1 MDHLERLENQSIY
14 ILREAYK
21 NFNNL
26 GMLWSI
32 GKDSTVL
39 LWLAR
44 KAFYGHV
51 PFPLIHIDTTY
62 KIPEMIEW
70 RDNLAK
76 ELNFNLVVATNEK
89 ALAEG
94 MHPDRGRIECCT
106 ALKTEGLEIALK
118 ERAYEGIIAGV
129 RADEEGTRAK
139 ERYFSARDEY
149 NDWEFREQ
157 PPELWD
163 QFKTKFAP
171 GTHVRVHPLLD
182 WTEINVWEYIDRENV
197 SVVDLYFDQGD
208 GKRYR
213 SLGCAP
219 CTGKIDS
226 TATTIPQIIDELR
239 ATKIPERSGRAQD
252 ANRGMEI
259 LRKDGYM

>member
-1 MDHLERLENQSIY
+1 LDHLERLENQSIY

-21 NFNNL
+21 NFKNL

-70 RDNLAK
+70 RDNLAR
-76 ELNFNLVVATNEK
+76 ELNLKLVVATNEK

-118 ERAYEGIIAGV
+118 EGAYEGIRRECSTEA
-129 RADEEGTRAK
+129 RAE
-139 ERYFSARDEY
+139 S
-149 NDWEFREQ
+149 
-157 PPELWD
+157 P
-163 QFKTKFAP
+163 
-171 GTHVRVHPLLD
+171 
-182 WTEINVWEYIDRENV
+182 
-197 SVVDLYFDQGD
+197 
-208 GKRYR
+208 KR
-213 SLGCAP
+213 
-219 CTGKIDS
+219 
-226 TATTIPQIIDELR
+226 
-239 ATKIPERSGRAQD
+239 
-252 ANRGMEI
+252 
-259 LRKDGYM
+259 